1 MGLMKLAEQSAHK
14 YGRKFLYVN
23 LNHQH
28 LHLNDVFGKELAEY
42 YPEAIVVVKAG
53 RELSCYLFEGDYGS
67 KTMTISYIPC
77 NNNWTHKLRGGSG
90 LKLPYDS
97 IMTRRHF
104 ENYRILEET
113 QSNYNEFFK
122 KDGSLK

>member
-14 YGRKFLYVN
+14 YGRKFLYVD

-28 LHLNDVFGKELAEY
+28 LHLNDVFGKELTA

-53 RELSCYLFEGDYGS
+53 RELSCYLLEGDYGS
-67 KTMTISYIPC
+67 KIMTISYIPREFD
-77 NNNWTHKLRGGSG
+77 WVHKPRGGFG

-97 IMTRRHF
+97 IMMRRHF

-122 KDGSLK
+122 KDGLLK

>member
-14 YGRKFLYVN
+14 YGRKFLYVD

-28 LHLNDVFGKELAEY
+28 LHLNDVFGKELAA

-53 RELSCYLFEGDYGS
+53 RELSCYLLEGNYGS
-67 KTMTISYIPC
+67 KIMTISYIPRKFD
-77 NNNWTHKLRGGSG
+77 WAHKPQGGFG

-104 ENYRILEET
+104 ENYRILEEA